1 MKLDT
6 FKNILECFSDEPDD
20 IEISQ
25 GQLVVQI
32 RNELI
37 SAELKN
43 KDGELFVYE
52 NESEQ
57 TATKWIIERIAH
69 LPQLADRIISYIEKE
84 EHFIT
89 PEASYLA
96 RVDLNPI
103 EQEVLKEDAVK
114 DTIEILSEQTA
125 GITNILYL
133 TSDAGEGKT
142 TLINQI
148 AYKQAEN
155 FKKNRQGWLLLP
167 ITLGG
172 RPFLR
177 FDDVIIGSLMN
188 KFRFPFFYYD
198 AFLELVKLGIIIP
211 AFDGFEEMFVES
223 STGEAL
229 SALSSLI
236 QNLNSSGSL
245 LISARKAYFEYK
257 DFRSQAKLYD
267 SIDTDAVS
275 FSKLTL
281 KRWSK
286 KQFLEYSKERGVEN
300 EDEIYSEIE
309 ERLNGD
315 HPLLTRA
322 VLVKRLIDVAISL
335 DNRTILYDKIGTST
349 DNYFFNFV
357 ETIVE
362 REVSK
367 KWVDRSGDASKSLLS
382 LREHYILLSMLANEM
397 WISNTNSLKGD
408 ILELISD
415 LFSDLYNKSPNINR
429 QIKERITQ
437 HSLLVNS
444 ENNRLKFQFDHEEF
458 KDFFLGVYIGMQ
470 IEKNAYTELLTVLKR
485 GSLPKQTIRSTCSY
499 LRKTGKKDINHY
511 SELLAEI
518 SQNDSKTSFTREN
531 SGALILKFLNKEKNK
546 KIVLNELMFPPNSFR
561 NRRLRKI
568 EFTNCYFQTS
578 EIKNSELINCSFKNC
593 KFDRLDF
600 LGDFDFRNVL
610 LEKCDINS
618 IITHHENRLYNP
630 NKIPKYLTSIG
641 FSVQTDDS
649 IETEEL
655 FDQDNDQNLAIV
667 EKVFRTFLRSTFINE
682 DVFKVRL
689 GTLAP
694 QFFDKILPEL
704 IKENIIEEVPYKGS
718 GSQKRYKLIV
728 KLNEFEDA
736 LKISNGNYN
745 ALLENIDAK
754 NS

>member
-1 MKLDT
+1 MKLET

-20 IEISQ
+20 IEISK

-43 KDGELFVYE
+43 KDGELIVCE
-52 NESEQ
+52 NDSER

-69 LPQLADRIISYIEKE
+69 LPQLADRIINYIEKE

-89 PEASYLA
+89 PEAKYLP
-96 RVDLNPI
+96 RIDLNPF
-103 EQEVLKEDAVK
+103 EKEEAKENAVQ
-114 DTIEILSEQTA
+114 DTIDILTEQTA

-142 TLINQI
+142 TLINEI

-198 AFLELVKLGIIIP
+198 AFLELVKLGVIIP

-286 KQFLEYSKERGVEN
+286 KQFLEYSKERGI
-300 EDEIYSEIE
+300 EDEEEIYSEIE
-309 ERLNGD
+309 ERLNED

-335 DNRTILYDKIGTST
+335 DNRTILYDKIGTRT
-349 DNYFFNFV
+349 DNYFYNFV

-367 KWVDRSGDASKSLLS
+367 KWVDRSGEASKSLLS

-397 WISNTNSLKGD
+397 WISNTTSLTGE

-415 LFSDLYNKSPNINR
+415 LFSDQYNKSPNINR

-444 ENNRLKFQFDHEEF
+444 ENNKLKFQFDHEEF

-470 IEKNAYTELLTVLKR
+470 LERNANTELLTVLKR

-499 LRKTGKKDINHY
+499 LGKTGKKDINYY
-511 SELLAEI
+511 SELLAKI

-531 SGALILKFLNKEKNK
+531 CGALILKLLNKEKSK
-546 KIVLNELMFPPNSFR
+546 AIRLNELMFPPNSFR

-568 EFTNCYFQTS
+568 EFINCYFQAT
-578 EIKNSELINCSFKNC
+578 EIKNSELINCSFKEC

-600 LGDFDFRNVL
+600 SGEHTFKNVL
-610 LEKCDINS
+610 LERCEVNS
-618 IITHHENRLYNP
+618 IITDNDNRIYNP
-630 NKIPKYLTSIG
+630 NKIPKYLSSLG
-641 FSVQTDDS
+641 FTIQTDQS
-649 IETEEL
+649 IKDDEL

-689 GTLAP
+689 GTLSP
-694 QFFDKILPEL
+694 TFFDKILPEL
-704 IKENIIEEVPYKGS
+704 LRENIIQEVPYKGS
-718 GSQKRYKLIV
+718 GSQKRYKLTV
-728 KLNEFEDA
+728 KLNEFENA

-745 ALLENIDAK
+745 TLLENIEPK
-754 NS
+754 SS